1 MYKSIF
7 TVLLITGGYC
17 VTTPSAFAGTPV
29 AVVEDFS
36 VGLVDIALFD
46 FVEAGRT
53 IDLGRDGQL
62 VLGYLS
68 GCVREE
74 IIGGRVIVG
83 AERSAVEG
91 GKVQRQTVECDGGGL
106 QLTSTQSGKSGVQV
120 VRADPA
126 GGAAGEPKPKFTLYG
141 ASPIVLAAGATGRA
155 VFQRL
160 DRDAP
165 KIVVSFAKGAADL
178 AKDGR
183 KLARGGIYRVS
194 VGDQSKVF
202 RIDRFAR
209 PGSEP
214 LLSRLVLF

>member
-1 MYKSIF
+1 MLSRLAL
-7 TVLLITGGYC
+7 VLIVVL
-17 VTTPSAFAGTPV
+17 SAAPHVVHADSPV
-29 AVVEDFS
+29 AIVEEVSAGIRD
-36 VGLVDIALFD
+36 VALFD
-46 FVEAGRT
+46 FFAAGHV
-53 IDLGRDGQL
+53 IDLGSEGRL

-106 QLTSTQSGKSGVQV
+106 QLTSAQSGKSGVQV

-126 GGAAGEPKPKFTLYG
+126 GGAAGEPKPKLTLYG
-141 ASPIVLAAGATGRA
+141 ASPIVLAAGATGSA

-160 DRDAP
+160 DRAAP

-183 KLARGGIYRVS
+183 KLARGGIYRAS
-194 VGDQSKVF
+194 AGDQSKVF
-202 RIDRFAR
+202 RVDRYAR
-209 PGSEP
+209 PGFEP